1 VPGVD
6 ELYRVFAAGVPP
18 GGGVPSAAEAA
29 AASAALAQ
37 VVTAARAAH
46 PHLDVDAGRFVA
58 HVARH
63 APAAPGEWA
72 ETLERLHAGDLYLAL
87 ACAEDVA
94 GALAVFEELCG
105 AAVDG
110 VLRSSPDDVRDDVK
124 QLLRERLFVGDGEGG
139 AGPRILTYAGRGPLA
154 GWVAVSAQRTAHSL
168 QRHEASTRARHAR
181 ARHELPAALH
191 PELGY
196 LKQKYRAA
204 FAEAFE
210 GALGAITDRER
221 TLLRLHLLQRLR
233 LDQIAPMFHVDT
245 STVSRWLAAARAS
258 LLAHT
263 RELLATR
270 FDVSSE
276 EFGSIARLVQSQIDV
291 SLVRLLADD
300 PPER

>member
-1 VPGVD
+1 
-6 ELYRVFAAGVPP
+6 
-18 GGGVPSAAEAA
+18 
-29 AASAALAQ
+29 
-37 VVTAARAAH
+37 
-46 PHLDVDAGRFVA
+46 
-58 HVARH
+58 
-63 APAAPGEWA
+63 
-72 ETLERLHAGDLYLAL
+72 
-87 ACAEDVA
+87 
-94 GALAVFEELCG
+94 
-105 AAVDG
+105 
-110 VLRSSPDDVRDDVK
+110 
-124 QLLRERLFVGDGEGG
+124 
-139 AGPRILTYAGRGPLA
+139 
-154 GWVAVSAQRTAHSL
+154 
-168 QRHEASTRARHAR
+168 
-181 ARHELPAALH
+181 LH

-196 LKQKYRAA
+196 LKQRYRAA

-263 RELLATR
+263 REQLASR
-270 FDVSSE
+270 FEISSE